1 MSRHLRRTPVRARLA
16 VLLAGATFTL
26 FTACQGASS
35 VGGEDAGL
43 PVLPGPD
50 AISAADASSPTPD
63 RIGAGDDAAVGI
75 DAIADPD
82 PDAGAGPDTPSPA
95 DDAVAVADAA
105 FAPDVVMDPDAGDPV
120 IPPPPDGGSSGPG
133 GPAAN
138 HFAGAYASP
147 TILRDGAAY
156 HAYFAGQS
164 FGGRHYNAP
173 HITRTGDGG
182 WHVVGDAL
190 PHLGHDAELPVWAP
204 AAAKISSGHFMLY
217 YTAKLAGTTSKKC
230 LWRAHATSA
239 DGPFVDDFGGPIECL
254 PSTLWAIDPYL
265 VKDARGTW
273 HLAARLDQPGGIN
286 TIQIRELDEQGQH
299 FAAGSSWVQL
309 THNAP
314 GSWEQPVL
322 ENAGVVRLR
331 PAGGGEAHWFVFYSA
346 RAWDDASY
354 AIGYADCGT
363 GIDGPCVKKTPD
375 GPWLASNRTAGLF
388 GPGTPTF
395 YPGDAGEMLMS
406 VQAWKTSGGNAT
418 DGRQIMRTYTI
429 TVDDAYVPHVR
440 LQRVDE

>member
-1 MSRHLRRTPVRARLA
+1 VGLPGADAASGPDTSSPATDGA
-16 VLLAGATFTL
+16 AGSDAGA
-26 FTACQGASS
+26 ADEGA
-35 VGGEDAGL
+35 V
-43 PVLPGPD
+43 
-50 AISAADASSPTPD
+50 I
-63 RIGAGDDAAVGI
+63 DDAAVAT

-82 PDAGAGPDTPSPA
+82 AGTAPDAAPAEDALAGA
-95 DDAVAVADAA
+95 DAVVDPDAVE
-105 FAPDVVMDPDAGDPV
+105 DPDAGDPT
-120 IPPPPDGGSSGPG
+120 IPPRPDGGSSGQS

-164 FGGRHYNAP
+164 FGGRHYNIP

-190 PHLGHDAELPVWAP
+190 PHLGTNAQLPVWAP
-204 AAAKISSGHFMLY
+204 GAARIASGQFMLF
-217 YTAKLAGTTSKKC
+217 YTAKLAGTPSKKC

-239 DGPFVDDFGGPIECL
+239 SGPFVDDFGGPIACL
-254 PSTLWAIDPYL
+254 PGSLWAIDPYL
-265 VKDARGTW
+265 VKDAHGRW

-286 TIQIRELDEQGQH
+286 TIQIRELDEQAQH
-299 FAAGSSWVQL
+299 FAAGSSWAEL

-322 ENAGVVRLR
+322 ENAGVVRLS
-331 PAGGGEAHWFVFYSA
+331 PPTGEAHWFVFYSA
-346 RAWDDASY
+346 RYWDKANY

-363 GIDGPCVKKTPD
+363 SIDGPCVKKTPT
-375 GPWLASNRTAGLF
+375 GPWLASNRNAGLF

-395 YPGDAGEMLMS
+395 YPGDAGETLMS

-418 DGRQIMRTYTI
+418 DGRQIMRTYSI
-429 TVDDAYVPHVR
+429 TVDHAYVPQVSLR
-440 LQRVDE
+440 RVDE